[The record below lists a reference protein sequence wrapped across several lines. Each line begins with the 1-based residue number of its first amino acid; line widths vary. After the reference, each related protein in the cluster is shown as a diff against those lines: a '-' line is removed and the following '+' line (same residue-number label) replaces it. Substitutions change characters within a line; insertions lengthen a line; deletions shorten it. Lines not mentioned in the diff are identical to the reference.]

1 MWGTSWRQRLRLLPL
16 FAAMTIADRLAPLVP
31 PRRTVTVDPWS
42 PGISVI
48 IPDRDSPVMLAEAL
62 ASLDN
67 ALTAITEPR
76 QVIVVANGAPRSVYR
91 DVEARFPHVE
101 WVHDERPLGF
111 AGAIERGLERVR
123 HDGTFLMNN
132 DMTVDARAIAELL
145 PLRSA
150 DVFAIGVQIFQR
162 NAAGRR
168 EETGFTDWYVDAA
181 GVHLYHAPPPASDTP
196 VDHLCAS
203 GGAALFRTGPLR
215 EYLRGSRAYDPFYWE
230 DVEWG
235 LRAWRDGLR
244 VLFCPGAH
252 ATHRHR
258 VTTTRFHTHD
268 EIARIVERNRM
279 LFDARHRITDFGRE
293 WLMARICELPYASQR
308 ELAGMGQAA
317 GVFSHRL
324 AQARLPQP
332 TKPPCLTRPS
342 GEAVRLQSSSYSYR
356 MRGNRE
362 AQRPRIL
369 FVTPFSVFPPR
380 HGGARRVAELIRG
393 LRAEFDI
400 GLVTDEATLY
410 DARSFADFEQLYL
423 VRLVMRKDEA
433 AIAQNSLAQRMRTH
447 CHPALT
453 TAVDAALRDFRPDF
467 VQIEHAELAPLV
479 ARRGPGE
486 EWLLD
491 LHDAYGPADFA
502 EPAEAANAA
511 ASLRAFDALI
521 VCSDEDSAL
530 VSHRRVEC
538 IFNGGNIAAD
548 AYRPSAG
555 SQLLFVGPFRYAPNR
570 TGIVEF
576 LRVAWP
582 AIRAAEPSATLLIL
596 GGDEHSGMVASEP
609 AFAQPGV
616 TVLGHRDDVP
626 SLLAQSA
633 LTINPLAE
641 IRGSAVKLAEALAA
655 GRVCVSTTAGARGF
669 LGTAAAGLVT
679 LPSVA
684 AMADVVIDLLA
695 DPSRRQRLEAP
706 VPGQWDRFRWE
717 HSVAQ
722 LMALCEDLK
731 RPAAD
736 GEPRR

>member
-16 FAAMTIADRLAPLVP
+16 FAAMTIADRLAPLVS
-31 PRRTVTVDPWS
+31 PRRVGTLGQWS

-48 IPDRDSPVMLAEAL
+48 IPDRDSPVMLGEAL

-76 QVIVVANGAPRSVYR
+76 QVIVAANGAPRSVYR

-101 WVHDERPLGF
+101 WVHDEHPLGF
-111 AGAIERGLERVR
+111 AGAIERGLEVVR
-123 HDGTFLMNN
+123 YDGTFLMNN
-132 DMTVDARAIAELL
+132 DMTVDAHAIAKLL

-150 DVFAIGVQIFQR
+150 DVFAIGAQVFQR
-162 NAAGRR
+162 NTAGRR

-181 GVHLYHAPPPASDTP
+181 GVHLYHAPPPASDMS
-196 VDHLCAS
+196 VEHLCAS

-215 EYLRGSRAYDPFYWE
+215 RYLGDSRAYDPFYWE

-258 VTTTRFHTHD
+258 ATTTRFHAHD
-268 EIARIVERNRM
+268 EIERIVERNRM

-308 ELAGMGQAA
+308 ELAGPRRAA
-317 GVFSHRL
+317 GVFRHRL

-342 GEAVRLQSSSYSYR
+342 GETVTLQSSSYSYR
-356 MRGNRE
+356 MRGTRE
-362 AQRPRIL
+362 AHRPRIL
-369 FVTPFSVFPPR
+369 FVTPYSVFPPR
-380 HGGARRVAELIRG
+380 HGGARRVAELVRG
-393 LRAEFDI
+393 LRAEFDV

-410 DARSFADFEQLYL
+410 DARSFADFEQLCF

-447 CHPALT
+447 CHPALAA
-453 TAVDAALRDFRPDF
+453 AVDAALRDFRPDF

-479 ARRGPGE
+479 ARRGPSE
-486 EWLLD
+486 KWLLD

-502 EPAEAANAA
+502 EPVEAAAFA
-511 ASLRAFDALI
+511 ASLRAFDALV
-521 VCSDEDSAL
+521 VCSEEDTAL

-570 TGIVEF
+570 AGIVEF

-582 AIRAAEPSATLLIL
+582 VIQAAVPSATLLIL
-596 GGDEHSGMVASEP
+596 GGDEHSEMVASEP

-669 LGTAAAGLVT
+669 LGTAATGLVT

-684 AMADVVIDLLA
+684 AMADAVVELLA
-695 DPSRRQRLEAP
+695 DATRRQRLEAP

-722 LMALCEDLK
+722 LKALCDDLH

-736 GEPRR
+736 AEPRQ